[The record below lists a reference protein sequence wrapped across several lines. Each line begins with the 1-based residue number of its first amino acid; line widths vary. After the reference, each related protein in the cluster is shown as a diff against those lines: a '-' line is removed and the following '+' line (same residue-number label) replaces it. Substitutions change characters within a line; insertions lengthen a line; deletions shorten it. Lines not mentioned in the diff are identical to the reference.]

1 MFQEEKCTGISRE
14 KETLTTQVVR
24 KSHLKKRRKAS
35 SRVNNQ
41 NCQRGRE
48 EDQRKKKV
56 QP

>member
-35 SRVNNQ
+35 SRLIIRIV
-41 NCQRGRE
+41 RG
-48 EDQRKKKV
+48 V
-56 QP
+56 G